1 MFEKLMKQL
10 DEIEKGNTYI
20 NDLVSRIKI
29 LDIQIASVKV
39 QNNMSDE
46 EKEILFNKIEEMMQ
60 K

>member
-29 LDIQIASVKV
+29 LDIQIASVNV